1 MRLLRRR
8 PASATLPSRLALLM
22 PGHERVLGA
31 VPLDEGG
38 RRWAV
43 ATAQRLVIVDD
54 DGIGASH
61 GWDGVTHGAWDAQ
74 ERAFTLELLHE
85 DEPLVLTV
93 PERIAGAGRG
103 EAPVVDERAFAVA
116 LRQRVNAAVVHH
128 ATGTLPSGR
137 RATASVRRRADGSL
151 YSITDPPRAGGD
163 SGGRELDPDDVEAL
177 LALERRVRDGVGLPT
192 P

>member
-1 MRLLRRR
+1 MYLRRIGSQ
-8 PASATLPSRLALLM
+8 PDRLALRGSLAGADT
-22 PGHERVLGA
+22 GHDLLGSDEFFLAQAGEGA
-31 VPLDEGG
+31 VQV
-38 RRWAV
+38 RV
-43 ATAQRLVIVDD
+43 
-54 DGIGASH
+54 
-61 GWDGVTHGAWDAQ
+61 
-74 ERAFTLELLHE
+74 RAELLH
-85 DEPLVLTV
+85 DGEPLVLTV

-103 EAPVVDERAFAVA
+103 EEPVVDERAFAVA

-151 YSITDPPRAGGD
+151 YSVTDPPRAGGD
-163 SGGRELDPDDVEAL
+163 RGGRELDPDDVEAL